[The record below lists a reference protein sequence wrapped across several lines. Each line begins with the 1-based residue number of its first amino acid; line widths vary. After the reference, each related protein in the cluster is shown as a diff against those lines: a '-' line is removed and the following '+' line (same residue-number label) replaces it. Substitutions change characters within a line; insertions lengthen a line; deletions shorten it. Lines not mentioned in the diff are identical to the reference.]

1 MIYSNTHLKSRE
13 TVPLKG
19 QCHEIFDLR
28 FFHQTIL
35 LDPLSGS
42 LEGFRFYFRIR
53 RDIRIRKLIRVVGY
67 NAEKNSFNDPK
78 NFGIFILLD
87 VK

>member
-1 MIYSNTHLKSRE
+1 MKKTRGRKSHA
-13 TVPLKG
+13 TIPLKG

-53 RDIRIRKLIRVVGY
+53 RDIQMRKLISVVG
-67 NAEKNSFNDPK
+67 
-78 NFGIFILLD
+78 
-87 VK
+87 

>member
-1 MIYSNTHLKSRE
+1 MRFLTS
-13 TVPLKG
+13 V
-19 QCHEIFDLR
+19 

-42 LEGFRFYFRIR
+42 LEGFRFYFQIR
-53 RDIRIRKLIRVVGY
+53 RDIRIRKLTSVVGY
-67 NAEKNSFNDPK
+67 NAEKKKFLTDPK
-78 NFGIFILLD
+78 FFCIFILLD